1 LIITVN
7 AYGGHWFRPQWYILQ
22 KLEQRGSEWKMF
34 LRTGDR
40 DVAIRYEYF
49 LRGLKEFE
57 GVSTRA
63 CVRSLENEI
72 FLVSPLVASC
82 YSLNM

>member
-1 LIITVN
+1 MN
-7 AYGGHWFRPQWYILQ
+7 AYDGYWFRPQWYILQ
-22 KLEQRGSEWKMF
+22 KLEQSGSEWKIF
-34 LRTGDR
+34 LCTGDC
-40 DVAIRYEYF
+40 DVAVGYEYF
-49 LRGLKEFE
+49 LQGLEEFE

-82 YSLNM
+82 YSFNM